1 MTNELIKQL
10 ALAGLWSIPGL
21 LVCSRILR
29 YVLAKGGRV
38 ATSPLGPQDLI
49 LGFLLSGFII
59 FLIAV
64 SSLAPAETAEAAN
77 AKPALPGPAHLV
89 MGALIFLVPTAAAF
103 AFLRARGVS
112 LREFLGLRCW
122 PAWKVVGTGGLLVCA
137 VMPLIMAIGSLMQIG
152 LQGEAKEQ
160 DVVSAF
166 REMAQAG
173 NLPHTIMLVAFAVI
187 IMPVVEELLFRG
199 FLYPVFKGWAG
210 ALASTVFVSALFATL
225 HLNLASLPALFVL
238 ALTFSLAYEWSGS
251 IALPIVM
258 HMTFNGIQL
267 LLMTW
272 QLQAR

>member
-1 MTNELIKQL
+1 
-10 ALAGLWSIPGL
+10 
-21 LVCSRILR
+21 
-29 YVLAKGGRV
+29 
-38 ATSPLGPQDLI
+38 
-49 LGFLLSGFII
+49 
-59 FLIAV
+59 
-64 SSLAPAETAEAAN
+64 
-77 AKPALPGPAHLV
+77 
-89 MGALIFLVPTAAAF
+89 
-103 AFLRARGVS
+103 
-112 LREFLGLRCW
+112 
-122 PAWKVVGTGGLLVCA
+122 
-137 VMPLIMAIGSLMQIG
+137 MQIG

-258 HMTFNGIQL
+258 HMAFNGIQL